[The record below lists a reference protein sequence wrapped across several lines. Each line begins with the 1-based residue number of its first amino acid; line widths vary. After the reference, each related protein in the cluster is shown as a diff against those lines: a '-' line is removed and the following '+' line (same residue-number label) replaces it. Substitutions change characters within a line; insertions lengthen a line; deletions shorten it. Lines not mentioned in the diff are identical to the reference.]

1 MTQTLT
7 SLTGFWCSVARS
19 PLQVSIAIDHGVP
32 GSHLIWN
39 IENTGDRPITLTRL
53 VVHGRHGSSET
64 VALGLSHVLA
74 PQDHLVLPTDVD
86 WSLLQATSV
95 AAVDVDG
102 REYEAPRRQLADICS
117 QMREAID
124 QPANSQS
131 ARDFL
136 AGAANL
142 AVGVAILGLG
152 FFMLM
157 YVIAME

>member
-1 MTQTLT
+1 MTQALT
-7 SLTGFWCSVARS
+7 SLTGLWRSVARS
-19 PLQVSIAIDHGVP
+19 PLTVSIAIDHGVP

-53 VVHGRHGSSET
+53 VVHGRNGSTET
-64 VALGLSHVLA
+64 VGLGLSHVLA

-86 WSLLQATSV
+86 WNLLQAKSV
-95 AAVDVDG
+95 AAVDADG
-102 REYEAPRRQLADICS
+102 REHAASRRQLAEICA
-117 QMREAID
+117 QMRAAIVS
-124 QPANSQS
+124 PANTLS

-142 AVGVAILGLG
+142 AFGVAILGLG
-152 FFMLM
+152 FFMLL